1 MVLYYQLM
9 VDFQPILESSMEK
22 NVIYCVD
29 SDGCAMDTM
38 TYKHQLFFG
47 PLAAEVFEVDN
58 REDFLREWDRVN
70 LFSINRGINRFV
82 GLVRGLEYA
91 GISNISS
98 LKKWVEET
106 DSLSNVSLE
115 KALQN
120 RPSEDL
126 NKALDWSL
134 RVNQAIKTHE
144 GPVLAFQGVREC
156 FEQMRQFGE
165 IVVVS
170 SANKEAVME
179 EWEVQG
185 LLQYVSEV
193 FCQDRG
199 LKSDIIA
206 SLIGEGA
213 INNRILM
220 IGDSV
225 GDLEAAKNN
234 EVAFYPIMVGKE
246 EESWEQL
253 REEVASAFARGD
265 YSAEIEQEQV
275 QRFWKNLDS

>member
-58 REDFLREWDRVN
+58 REDFLREWNRVN
-70 LFSINRGINRFV
+70 LFSISRGINRFV
-82 GLVRGLEYA
+82 GLVQGLEYA

-106 DSLSNVSLE
+106 DSLSNASLE
-115 KALQN
+115 KELQN

-134 RVNQAIKTHE
+134 RVNQAIKAYE
-144 GPVLAFQGVREC
+144 GPVLAFPGVREC

-179 EWEVQG
+179 EWEEQG

-193 FCQDRG
+193 FCQDHG

-220 IGDSV
+220 VGDSV
-225 GDLEAAKNN
+225 GDLEAAQNN
-234 EVAFYPIMVGKE
+234 EVAFYPIMVRKE

-265 YSAEIEQEQV
+265 YSAEMEQEQI